1 MLFMDKN
8 LTNHSRFKKK
18 KKKKKCVNLE
28 SVDGTQFIDVI
39 MHQH

>member
-8 LTNHSRFKKK
+8 LTNHSRFK

-39 MHQH
+39 MHHH